1 MKGKYIVPLILASV
15 TATTF
20 GAHAQ
25 FSVNADYSES
35 TKLEGDL
42 ISVSRFQGEGEVN
55 EPVYL
60 PEATASSGE
69 AVSIV
74 VIDPRGNKITP
85 SVDVTSGKKFFVPT
99 LKGYYTVKYTSTAV
113 NNLETVSEELKVLVS
128 GSEYTITLPKNS
140 SNVIPAT
147 IKTGTE
153 IKIPL
158 PTVKEDDEEI
168 AEAEVISGLEVTVTN
183 KDDGTS
189 TQALT
194 YSSTS
199 KTYNFTAPKAGVY
212 EIIYRYRKGNY
223 VQDFKTDSF
232 VVKDN
237 FDSSKMNLNFS
248 YKSSKPTTAVLGVEQ
263 KLPEVKVFD
272 KNNSSVE
279 VDSFVSITVKHIETG
294 TVFEVKDYKFTPTL
308 KGDYKV
314 TYKASIPLFGLET
327 QENTF
332 IIQNVKDNKNPEFTV
347 SNNYEKTTVDG
358 KTTVT
363 KVYNDANKN
372 NVADSG
378 EVLYDAANYTTADDE
393 EKEEAITKALGNTLY
408 NIPSVVVLNAEGKA
422 TIDIPAFYGTDNF
435 DDQSKL
441 TYARHIKNE
450 SGLLTEIKKANP
462 DGTREKYPENEW
474 AQHTFT
480 APGTYYIRY
489 SVEDEAGNYYQ
500 DSYPITVLSANTTL
514 LEHDEYMLPTLE
526 FPAISSYVKTNGTL
540 LINQPSATDKHDDRV
555 ETRVYYSFDKD
566 FAIETAKEIT
576 ELNEDGQYELNIAD
590 AIDALNP
597 ASPTKIY
604 VHAIAYNDY
613 AVTTGSGTTT
623 RLYSK
628 LTREVTLINST
639 EDDKPVFVTAEA
651 GTFIDNLAAENDIV
665 DGIDNFG
672 MNSVSGK
679 AAFKQKD
686 LVKLP
691 AFVITDISDTNL
703 NISLT
708 VRDPYGKVITVKNSS
723 YEKQVTFNGAGEVTL
738 NTYTVQGGSFVAD
751 YSGVYTITY
760 TAKDAAGNLTS
771 KTYGVRVQDTEKPNI
786 ILSSY
791 APFTSSV
798 EVGKFIEIPA
808 ATLKDK
814 GEILTEV
821 TTNVSPDNK
830 KVDPSNPTKYIPGT
844 YWRLIEGPSHNVK
857 GTVGFT
863 PTIAGEYVI
872 EYYGWDAEGNETK
885 SKRYTITAADTIKPT
900 VTLEKDYIL
909 NDVAWD
915 EEKGQ
920 VTVYAPG
927 VVELYDGYRDAKN
940 PENDYDQTPVSDI
953 TLTVKVYDK
962 NNNEID
968 SVVATEY
975 EIDNQGNPVLTG
987 GGDKKYFVIGNDG
1000 VNDTYATRYRFI
1012 AQKQGTYT
1020 IKYIAT
1026 DANGKSEEITRTVN
1040 VGDTKAPEVEWND
1053 SEEDLI
1059 TTANIGDYYEFNVD
1073 MITLDGIKT
1082 SDAIEAPSTSDDADY
1097 SITVNMY
1104 DPSSSIVSNEYK
1116 NDESKENSYRWKF
1129 EKSGTYELR
1138 IVVQDKAGNKET
1150 KSYNIVVAE
1159 DETETETVK
1168 PVVGTVLII
1177 ISSLLLVGV
1186 VAYFVVTSQIKNK
1199 GKKGPKAKS
1208 KK

>member
-15 TATTF
+15 SATTF

-60 PEATASSGE
+60 PEATSSSGE
-69 AVSIV
+69 DVSIV

-85 SVDVTSGKKFFVPT
+85 SVDTSSKKYFVPT
-99 LKGYYTVKYTSTAV
+99 LKGYYTVKYTSTAN
-113 NNLETVSEELKVLVS
+113 NNLETVSEELKVLIS
-128 GSEYTITLPKNS
+128 GSEYSITLPKNNA
-140 SNVIPAT
+140 NVIPAV

-158 PTVKEDDEEI
+158 PAVNEDDEEI

-183 KDDGTS
+183 KDDATS
-189 TQALT
+189 TQPLT
-194 YSSTS
+194 YNQTS

-212 EIIYRYRKGNY
+212 EIVYRYRKGNY
-223 VQDFKTDSF
+223 VQDYKTDSF

-237 FDSSKMNLNFS
+237 FDSSKINLNFS
-248 YKSSKPTTAVLGVEQ
+248 YKSTKPSTAVLGVEQ

-279 VDSFVSITVKHIETG
+279 LDAFVDITVKHMESGKVYT
-294 TVFEVKDYKFTPTL
+294 VKDYKFTPAE

-327 QENTF
+327 QESTF
-332 IIQNVKDNKNPEFTV
+332 IIKDVKDNKNPELTV
-347 SNNYEKTTVDG
+347 TNNYEKSTVNG
-358 KTTVT
+358 KTTIT
-363 KVYNDANKN
+363 KVYDDANKN
-372 NVADSG
+372 NTADSG
-378 EVLYDAANYTTADDE
+378 EVLYDAANYTTADEE
-393 EKEEAITKALGNTLY
+393 EKEEAIKKALGSNLY
-408 NIPSVVVLNAEGKA
+408 NIPSVVVLNSEGKA
-422 TIDIPAFYGTDNF
+422 TIDVPAFYGSDNF

-441 TYARHIKNE
+441 TYSRYIKND
-450 SGLLTEIKKANP
+450 SGLMTEIKKANP

-480 APGTYYIRY
+480 APGEYYIRY

-500 DSYPITVLSANTTL
+500 DSYPITVLSSNTTL
-514 LEHDEYMLPTLE
+514 LEASEYMLPTLE

-555 ETRVYYSFDKD
+555 ETRVYYSFEKD
-566 FAIETAKEIT
+566 FSIATAKEVT
-576 ELNEDGQYELNIAD
+576 ELNDDGQFELKIAD
-590 AIDALNP
+590 AIAALNP
-597 ASPTKIY
+597 TSPTKIY
-604 VHAIAYNDY
+604 VHAVAYNDY
-613 AVTTGSGTTT
+613 AIKTESDSSTT

-639 EDDKPVFVTAEA
+639 ETDKPEFVTATA
-651 GTFIDNLAAENDIV
+651 GTFIDDLADENNIT
-665 DGIDNFG
+665 DGIDNYG
-672 MNSVSGK
+672 MNAVSGK
-679 AAFKQKD
+679 PAFKQKD

-723 YEKQVTFNGAGEVTL
+723 YEKEVTFNGAGDVTL
-738 NTYTVQGGSFVAD
+738 NTYTVQGGSFVVD

-760 TAKDAAGNLTS
+760 TAKDASGNLTS

-830 KVDPSNPTKYIPGT
+830 KSDPSNPGKYVPGT
-844 YWRLIEGPSHNVK
+844 YWRLIEGPSHNVQ

-900 VTLEKDYIL
+900 ISLEKDYIL

-915 EEKGQ
+915 EEKNQ

-987 GGDKKYFVIGNDG
+987 GGAKKYFVIGNDG
-1000 VNDTYATRYRFI
+1000 VNDVYAKRYRFI

-1053 SEEDLI
+1053 SQEDLI

-1082 SDAIEAPSTSDDADY
+1082 SDAIKKPNTADDADY
-1097 SITVNMY
+1097 KITVNMY
-1104 DPSSSIVSNEYK
+1104 DPTSSIVSNEYK

-1138 IVVQDKAGNKET
+1138 VVVEDKAGNKDT

-1159 DETETETVK
+1159 NETETETVK
-1168 PVVGTVLII
+1168 PVVGTILIV